1 MDTHSANVAV
11 IDDDPLLSA
20 RSALDAAE
28 EFDPA
33 KAKDVIRALLIQC
46 HKQRVLIELAKMT
59 GQEFDLIRLL
69 EIIIHKSTEVVDADR
84 SAVFLVDRKRS
95 RLWTIVAEGL
105 ENESIITLPL
115 GAGIVGAVAT
125 GGEQIII
132 EDCYA
137 DSRFDRSV
145 DVRTGYKTR
154 NLAATPLV
162 ASSGKIIGVLEVMNK
177 KEGSFTPEDADFLLA
192 FGAAAANHVETA
204 TLYRE
209 MESLFNGF
217 IDTVAAAV
225 DERDPCTAGHSRR
238 VKMYSRAT
246 GEEINRVSSG
256 PLSLIRFSADDLRQL
271 EIAALM
277 HDVGKVGVRDA
288 VLNKRNRL
296 TDEALRVVVQRVELL
311 LSRKKLAQVVGGEE
325 LDPHEE
331 LEVHEAIEFIQR
343 VTAAG
348 FLSEQ
353 DAKRLWE
360 IRARGW
366 LDDCEYEHLA
376 VQRGNLTA
384 AEWEHMQSHVTKSQ
398 QLLSRIPWPEHL
410 ARVPEIAY
418 CHHEKLNGKGYPRGL
433 DAGQIPFESQ
443 IVTVADIYDAL
454 TAHDRPYKPPMPH
467 ERAAGILKEQAEQ
480 GWLNKDIVGLFLGQK
495 VYMVKD

>member
-1 MDTHSANVAV
+1 MA
-11 IDDDPLLSA
+11 DDPLVTA
-20 RSALDAAE
+20 RATLAGE
-28 EFDPA
+28 EWDPA
-33 KAKDVIRALLIQC
+33 KAKQLIRTLLTQC

-69 EIIIHKSTEVVDADR
+69 EIIIKKSTEVVDADR

-115 GAGIVGAVAT
+115 GQGIVGAVARD
-125 GGEQIII
+125 GQQIII
-132 EDCYA
+132 DDCYS
-137 DSRFDRSV
+137 DPRFDRSV
-145 DVRTGYKTR
+145 DVRTGYKTL

-162 ASSGKIIGVLEVMNK
+162 SSSGKVIGVLEVMNK
-177 KEGSFTPEDADFLLA
+177 KEGPFTAEDADFLFA

-217 IDTVAAAV
+217 IETVAAAA

-238 VKMYSRAT
+238 VKVYSRAI
-246 GEEINRVSSG
+246 GEEINRTRTGTFGDTSFSG
-256 PLSLIRFSADDLRQL
+256 DDLRQL

-296 TDEALRVVVQRVELL
+296 TDEALRVVVQRIDLQL
-311 LSRKKLAQVVGGEE
+311 AHKKLAHVTEGQP

-331 LEVHEAIEFIQR
+331 LEVQEAVEFIQR
-343 VTAAG
+343 VTAAS
-348 FLSEQ
+348 FLPEQ

-376 VQRGNLTA
+376 VQRGNLTPS
-384 AEWEHMQSHVTKSQ
+384 EWEHMQSHVTKSQ
-398 QLLSRIPWPEHL
+398 QLLGRIPWPEHL

-418 CHHEKLNGKGYPRGL
+418 CHHEKLNGQGYPRGL
-433 DAGQIPFESQ
+433 RAEQIPLESQ

-467 ERAAGILKEQAEQ
+467 DRAASILKEQASQ
-480 GWLNKDIVGLFLGQK
+480 NFLNPDVVDLFLGQR
-495 VYMVKD
+495 VYLARD

>member
-1 MDTHSANVAV
+1 MAEPTTDKMELGE
-11 IDDDPLLSA
+11 DFDPL
-20 RSALDAAE
+20 
-28 EFDPA
+28 
-33 KAKDVIRALLIQC
+33 KAKQLIRTLLVQN

-69 EIIIHKSTEVVDADR
+69 EIIIRKSQEVVDADR
-84 SAVFLVDRKRS
+84 SAVFLVDRKRD

-115 GAGIVGAVAT
+115 TAGIVGAVAT
-125 GGEQIII
+125 SGKQTIID
-132 EDCYA
+132 DCYA
-137 DSRFDRSV
+137 DPRFDRSV
-145 DVRTGYKTR
+145 DLRTGYKTR
-154 NLAATPLV
+154 NIAATPMRS
-162 ASSGKIIGVLEVMNK
+162 SSGKILGVLEVINK
-177 KEGSFTPEDADFLLA
+177 KDGPFTTEDADFLSA

-209 MESLFNGF
+209 METLFNGF

-238 VKMYSRAT
+238 VKVYSRAM
-246 GEEINRVSSG
+246 GDEINNVQTG
-256 PLSLIRFSADDLRQL
+256 PLSQYRFNPDDLRQL

-296 TDEALRVVVQRVELL
+296 TDEALRVVVQRIDLI
-311 LSRKKLAQVVGGEE
+311 LSKKKLAHAVEGRP

-331 LEVHEAIEFIQR
+331 LEVQDAIDFIQR
-343 VTAAG
+343 ITAAG
-348 FLSEQ
+348 FLPEA

-384 AEWEHMQSHVTKSQ
+384 SEWDHMQSHVTKSQ
-398 QLLSRIPWPEHL
+398 QLLSRIPWPAHL
-410 ARVPEIAY
+410 AKVPEIAY

-433 DAGQIPFESQ
+433 AAAQIPLESQ

-467 ERAAGILKEQAEQ
+467 DRAANILREQATQ
-480 GWLNKDIVGLFLGQK
+480 NFLNGDIVELFLGQRL
-495 VYMVKD
+495 YLVKD

>member
-1 MDTHSANVAV
+1 MENTQEIPAGED
-11 IDDDPLLSA
+11 
-20 RSALDAAE
+20 
-28 EFDPA
+28 FDPV
-33 KAKDVIRALLIQC
+33 KAKDLIRSLLVQN

-69 EIIIHKSTEVVDADR
+69 EIIIRKSTEVVDADR
-84 SAVFLVDRKRS
+84 SAVFLIDRKRS

-115 GAGIVGAVAT
+115 GTGIVGAVARD
-125 GGEQIII
+125 GQQVIID
-132 EDCYA
+132 DCYA
-137 DSRFDRSV
+137 DPRFDRTT
-145 DVRTGYKTR
+145 DKRTGYKTR

-162 ASSGKIIGVLEVMNK
+162 SSSGKVIGVLEVMNK
-177 KEGSFTPEDADFLLA
+177 KEGAFTAEDADFLFA

-209 MESLFNGF
+209 MEALFNGF

-238 VKMYSRAT
+238 VKVYSRAT
-246 GEEINRVSSG
+246 GEEINRVQTG
-256 PLSLIRFSADDLRQL
+256 PLSKVRFSQEDLRQL

-296 TDEALRVVVQRVELL
+296 TDEALRVVIQRIDLH
-311 LSRKKLAQVVGGEE
+311 LSKTKLAHVVDGKP

-331 LEVHEAIEFIQR
+331 LEVQDAIEFIQR

-348 FLSEQ
+348 FLPEA

-376 VQRGNLTA
+376 VQRGNLTSS
-384 AEWEHMQSHVTKSQ
+384 EWEHMQSHVTKSQ

-433 DAGQIPFESQ
+433 NAEQIPLESQ

-467 ERAAGILKEQAEQ
+467 ERAASILNEQASQ
-480 GWLNKDIVGLFLGQK
+480 GWLNKDIVDLFLGQR
-495 VYMVKD
+495 VYLVKD